1 MDRSSDI
8 DLEETWEDFD
18 RDREQMRK
26 VNTGSNR
33 RKTHNLNRPKRPYLI
48 YFVLVVLILL
58 VVYLLFRGGDET
70 PQQNLDSVWDKLVQF
85 EKRLAEIEN
94 QGEEFRQSLS
104 ELNQAGNTLSQRIDG
119 LGEKLGQM
127 AKEQAPSKAT
137 TTAKSPP
144 PAKTAPKPET
154 QSYVIVKGDTLY
166 GIAKKFGITLDEL
179 RRLNGFSRNK
189 AIYPGQKI
197 LVPSKD

>member
-1 MDRSSDI
+1 MDRNSDI
-8 DLEETWEDFD
+8 ELEETWEDFD

-33 RKTHNLNRPKRPYLI
+33 RKTRNANRPKRPYLI

-58 VVYLLFRGGDET
+58 VVYLLFRGGGET
-70 PQQNLDSVWDKLVQF
+70 PKQNLDPVWDKLVQF

-127 AKEQAPSKAT
+127 EKEQAPSKAT
-137 TTAKSPP
+137 TTAKSSP

-154 QSYVIVKGDTLY
+154 QSYVIIKGDTLY
-166 GIAKKFGITLDEL
+166 GIAKKYGVTLNEL